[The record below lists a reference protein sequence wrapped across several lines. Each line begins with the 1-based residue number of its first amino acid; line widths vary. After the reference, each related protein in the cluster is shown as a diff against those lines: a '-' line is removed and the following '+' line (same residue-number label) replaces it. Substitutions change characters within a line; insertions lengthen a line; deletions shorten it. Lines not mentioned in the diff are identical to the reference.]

1 MSVKAPELNPQER
14 VSVEE
19 PIPEVEAGEL
29 SARWPRRTERTP
41 RERFIELILQMTDD
55 QVEEWL
61 AEIEEELDDLDA
73 IADARAKGEE
83 TLSLEELKA
92 ELGL

>member
-1 MSVKAPELNPQER
+1 MSVKAPELNSQER

-19 PIPEVEAGEL
+19 PILEVEAGEL

-41 RERFIELILQMTDD
+41 RERFIELILQMTDN

-73 IADARAKGEE
+73 IADARAEEGENIPWSE
-83 TLSLEELKA
+83 IKA